1 WQAILPEIVGRR
13 QLHDAVALNS
23 IGFNLARAVGPAVGG
38 LVVSLAGPS
47 PAFFLNA
54 ASFLATIGAIAW
66 WRPAASTPTGVAE
79 SLLGATRA
87 GLRYARFAPA
97 LVAVLVRT
105 GVYVLFASALWALL
119 PLVVQRELH
128 AESSSYG
135 LLMATLGIGAV
146 GGAAVLPALRASFSV
161 DQRVAGATAVF
172 AAASAALGYVPLL
185 W

>member
-1 WQAILPEIVGRR
+1 LLLGVLTLAGWITPTALLGLTFALGLGAALNSPAWQAILPEIVGRR

-54 ASFLATIGAIAW
+54 AAFLATIGAIAW

-97 LVAVLVRT
+97 LVAVL
-105 GVYVLFASALWALL
+105 
-119 PLVVQRELH
+119 
-128 AESSSYG
+128 
-135 LLMATLGIGAV
+135 
-146 GGAAVLPALRASFSV
+146 
-161 DQRVAGATAVF
+161 
-172 AAASAALGYVPLL
+172 
-185 W
+185 